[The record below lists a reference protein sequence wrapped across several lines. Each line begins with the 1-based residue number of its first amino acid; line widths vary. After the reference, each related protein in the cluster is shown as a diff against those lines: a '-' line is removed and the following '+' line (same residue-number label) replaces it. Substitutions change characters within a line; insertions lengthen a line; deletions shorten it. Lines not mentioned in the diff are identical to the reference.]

1 MDTWRGTLDEDEVT
15 TLKEERQYIIFVP
28 NPDDETNF
36 AITIVDTVS
45 SHDRDAEEERFNV
58 SNSVIKGIMHMLD
71 SELDY
76 LVEKGDDFILKEYEE
91 TLNKTDNVLMFEPR
105 KTKH

>member
-1 MDTWRGTLDEDEVT
+1 MDTWRGELDDSELDS
-15 TLKEERQYIIFVP
+15 LKEERQYIIFVP

-36 AITIVDTVS
+36 TITVVDTVS
-45 SHDRDAEEERFNV
+45 SHGK
-58 SNSVIKGIMHMLD
+58 VIKGIMHMLD
-71 SELDY
+71 TELEY

-91 TLNKTDNVLMFEPR
+91 TLNKSDNLLMFDPR

>member
-1 MDTWRGTLDEDEVT
+1 MDTWRGELDDSELDS
-15 TLKEERQYIIFVP
+15 LKEERQYIIFVP

-36 AITIVDTVS
+36 TITVVDTVS
-45 SHDRDAEEERFNV
+45 SNGKDVEEEIFNV
-58 SNSVIKGIMHMLD
+58 SNVVIKGIMHMLD
-71 SELDY
+71 TELEY

-91 TLNKTDNVLMFEPR
+91 TLNKSDNLLMFDPR